1 MIATRRTTLGALAAG
16 LAIPAIGRAAAVE
29 QTAVEVIGVRDPQLG
44 AQLAVADQFGLF
56 KEQGIDVT
64 IRWTQSAAD
73 TLTILGGGSAHIGV
87 GGSFTQ
93 VVFGGQHLPI
103 KTITALADI
112 AETQGFVLSPGMK
125 LASPSAL
132 EGKRLAF
139 TQGNSQVVLLAKLA
153 DMFKFDQSKITLVNM
168 NQSEGVVAA
177 SKGDVH
183 GLLGWQPN
191 LFRLVNMGGTMY
203 CTGGT
208 LYTTGT
214 AQVMPEDNKP
224 LYNHSTLMASQ
235 DWIDNKPNTL
245 AALLRAL
252 LKANTIITED
262 RPRAMGALQRVLRI
276 DTDALAVM
284 VNANKYALGIT
295 PSVIASHR
303 FQSEWAMNI
312 KRIAAV
318 PRPEDCYTRRILD
331 LIDPA
336 LSTWKPAA

>member
-1 MIATRRTTLGALAAG
+1 MTATRRTALGALAAT
-16 LAIPAIGRAAAVE
+16 LATPALVRAAAIE
-29 QTAVEVIGVRDPQLG
+29 QSTVEVIGVRDPQLG

-56 KEQGIDVT
+56 KEQGLEVT

-73 TLTILGGGSAHIGV
+73 TLTIMGGGSAAIGV

-93 VVFGGQHLPI
+93 VVFGGQKLPI
-103 KTITALADI
+103 RTITALADI
-112 AETQGFVLSPGMK
+112 AETQGFVLSPGVK
-125 LASPSAL
+125 LASPKEL

-153 DMFKFDQSKITLVNM
+153 DMFGFDQSKITLVNM

-191 LFRLVNMGGTMY
+191 LFRLVAMGGTMY

-208 LYTTGT
+208 LYTTG
-214 AQVMPEDNKP
+214 APQVMPEDRKP
-224 LYNHSTLMASQ
+224 LYNHSTLMATNE
-235 DWIDNKPNTL
+235 WIEGKPNTL

-252 LKANTIITED
+252 LKATSIINDD
-262 RPRAMGALQRVLRI
+262 RARAMTALQRVLRV
-276 DTDALAVM
+276 DAEALTVM

-295 PSVIASHR
+295 PSLVASHK

-312 KRIAAV
+312 KRIPAA
-318 PRPEDCYTRRILD
+318 PAPEDCFATRILE
-331 LIDPA
+331 LVDPA
-336 LSTWKPAA
+336 LVTWKPAV